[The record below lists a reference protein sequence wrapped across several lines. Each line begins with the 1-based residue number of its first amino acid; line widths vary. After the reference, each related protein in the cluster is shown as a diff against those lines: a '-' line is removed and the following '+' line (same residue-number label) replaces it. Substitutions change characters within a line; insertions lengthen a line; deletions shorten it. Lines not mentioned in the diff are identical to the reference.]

1 MDTPVVPAVQDFQLQ
16 IISINHISLGLSP
29 TPLHPTLHIGPVL
42 HTSPPIP
49 FLTIFLDV
57 FPVAAYKYL
66 GFFQT

>member
-29 TPLHPTLHIGPVL
+29 TPLHPTLHVAPVL